1 MKRWRHWA
9 GGAAWALAALGAGV
23 AAAQP
28 VTSSSSAVQ
37 APVFRGAETVQ
48 ALARALAKRDHREP
62 ESRLPEYA
70 KALSYDQYRDIRFRD
85 DAALWRT
92 EKRPFQAQFFH
103 PGFLYTQ
110 PVAVNVVERGRAR
123 PVPFTTALFS
133 YGALVK
139 PAALEGV
146 EGFAGLKL
154 TTPLNQPDHFDEVVS
169 FLGASYFRA
178 LGRGNVYGLSARGLA
193 IDTALPTGEEFPSF
207 RELWVETPAPGA
219 QRVVVHALL
228 DSPSLTGAYRFVIT
242 PGARTVMEVQAT
254 LFARREVKQ
263 LGIAPLTSMYLFGEN
278 DRGSAEDF
286 RPEVHDSDGLFVW
299 MGTGEQ
305 VWRPLQN
312 PRHLSVSSFQT
323 QNPRAFGLLQR
334 DQAFSS
340 YEDLE
345 ARYDRRPSAW
355 VEPVGS
361 WGPGTVHLV
370 EIPTPQ
376 EVHDNIVA
384 AWVPETPLPEGGEL
398 KLAYR
403 LHWGF
408 APPWTKGVA
417 RVSATRI
424 TAAPDAPTVRRFILD
439 FARSPGV
446 VEPESKAVEA
456 VVGASRGRVLHT
468 TVQPHPVTGG
478 WRATFDLL
486 ADPESDEPIELR
498 CFLRSGQQTLTETW
512 SYAWAP

>member
-1 MKRWRHWA
+1 
-9 GGAAWALAALGAGV
+9 
-23 AAAQP
+23 
-28 VTSSSSAVQ
+28 
-37 APVFRGAETVQ
+37 
-48 ALARALAKRDHREP
+48 
-62 ESRLPEYA
+62 
-70 KALSYDQYRDIRFRD
+70 
-85 DAALWRT
+85 
-92 EKRPFQAQFFH
+92 
-103 PGFLYTQ
+103 
-110 PVAVNVVERGRAR
+110 VNVVERGRSR
-123 PVPFTTALFS
+123 PVPFSPELFS

-139 PAALEGV
+139 PAAMQGV
-146 EGFAGLKL
+146 EGFAGMRL

-193 IDTALPTGEEFPSF
+193 IDTALPSGEEFPAF
-207 RELWVETPAPGA
+207 RELWIEQPAPGA
-219 QRVVVHALL
+219 QRIVVHALL
-228 DSPSLTGAYRFVIT
+228 DSPSLTGAYRFVVA
-242 PGARTVMEVQAT
+242 PGARTVMDVELT
-254 LFARREVKQ
+254 LYARRAVKQ

-312 PRHLSVSSFQT
+312 PRRLSVSSFQT
-323 QNPRAFGLLQR
+323 QSPRAFGLLQR

-355 VEPVGS
+355 VEPVGA
-361 WGPGTVHLV
+361 WGPGTVQLV

-384 AWVPETPLPEGGEL
+384 AWVPEKPLLEGEEL

-403 LHWGF
+403 VHWGF
-408 APPWTKGVA
+408 VAPWTRGVA
-417 RVSATRI
+417 RVTATRV
-424 TAAPDAPTVRRFILD
+424 TAAPGASAARRFFLD
-439 FARSPGV
+439 FARAPGAPGAEV
-446 VEPESKAVEA
+446 GALQA
-456 VVGASRGRVLHT
+456 VVGASRGQVLHT
-468 TVQPHPVTGG
+468 TVQPNPVTGG

-486 ADPESDEPIELR
+486 PDPASDEPIELR
-498 CFLRSGQQTLTETW
+498 CFLRSGPLTLTETW